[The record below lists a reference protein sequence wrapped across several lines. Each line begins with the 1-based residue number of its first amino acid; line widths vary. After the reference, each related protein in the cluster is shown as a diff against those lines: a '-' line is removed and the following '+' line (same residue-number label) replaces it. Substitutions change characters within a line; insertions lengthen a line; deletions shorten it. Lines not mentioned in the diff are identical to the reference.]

1 MWKGKKQED
10 PELAINFH
18 YRYTKDT
25 LSRLSEVS
33 TAPQVLA
40 ELGGLEGLAAGVGSD
55 VRNGLSRAEADS
67 DYVDRIRQFGT
78 NKMPEMQHKSLF
90 QHWFEA
96 IQDTTILILC
106 GAAVV
111 SIVLQCV
118 FEDPSHGWYEGTA
131 ILMAVLIVSCVTA
144 GNNWSQES
152 QFRSLNQTEINKRV
166 KAIRAGEKIEILAF
180 DIMVGD
186 ILLLEKGDM
195 IPADGIVLESFALLV
210 DESSMTGESDM
221 IEKSPDHAPFM
232 LSGCIVCDGIGRMM
246 VTCTGSE
253 SVWGKAI
260 AKLTQEYEDT
270 PLQTKLNVMAAQIG
284 KIGLAASTLTFIVLS
299 IFWAV
304 RLYGE
309 KNSKFDPI
317 QLLDL
322 LEFFIVAVAIIVMAV
337 PEGLPL
343 AVTIS
348 LAYSMKKM
356 MKDNNLVRR
365 LQACETMGGA
375 TNICSDKTGT
385 LTTNAM
391 TVLEGWVS
399 GHRFTDPRAQNI
411 NLSKGLEQLLGEAI
425 SINSTAYLQKKGS
438 VTQQIG
444 NKTECAMLSFVEGF
458 GVKYEAIRQAARI
471 HRIYSFTSERKRM
484 STMVKIESHNIYRIY
499 CKGASEIVL
508 GLCSHYITSDMTLV
522 PIDQVARRDLAGQ
535 IEDMAQKGLR
545 TICIAYADHQNYDD
559 AWADN
564 APEYDLVC
572 IALVGIKDP
581 VRPEVPRA
589 VAQCQRAGIVV
600 RMVTGDNLATA
611 RFIARECGILTNGVA
626 MEGSEF
632 RALSEA
638 QLELIIP
645 RLQVLARSTPI
656 DKHTLV
662 KKLKQ
667 MGEVVAVTGDGTN
680 DAPALNEAHVG
691 LAMGIAGTDVAK
703 EASDII
709 ILDDNFSSIVSAVM
723 WGRCVFDNI
732 RKFLQFQLTINL
744 VALTTAFIAAVT
756 ERGLP
761 LKAVQLLWV
770 NLIMDSLAALAL
782 GTETPTPD
790 LLDRKPYGSKEK
802 LISPIMARNITVQ
815 AAFQVAIL
823 LTLLYAGPQLLDLPF
838 ELTPSTSDIP
848 ANKFTL
854 DTMIFNTFVFLQV
867 FNEFNA
873 RSVTNGLNSFA
884 GVFTNFIFVGII
896 VVTVALQFLIIEFG
910 GGFMDTKPLTT
921 PQWGVC
927 ILLGVLSIPLGF
939 IQRTIPTDGIF
950 SRGSRKDDG
959 EKQPLLADVNASLA
973 KL

>member
-1 MWKGKKQED
+1 MFKGKKQVD
-10 PELAINFH
+10 PEQGLNFH
-18 YRYTKDT
+18 FRYTKET
-25 LSRLSEVS
+25 LQRLADVT
-33 TAPQVLA
+33 TAREALA
-40 ELGGLEGLAAGVGSD
+40 ELGGVEGLAQGVGSD
-55 VRNGLSRAEADS
+55 IRNGLSRAEEDVH
-67 DYVDRIRQFGT
+67 YVDRIRQYGT
-78 NKMPEMQHKSLF
+78 NRMPEMSHKSLF

-106 GAAVV
+106 GAAVI
-111 SIVLQCV
+111 SIVLQSV

-131 ILMAVLIVSCVTA
+131 ILSAVLIVSCVTA

-166 KAIRAGEKIEILAF
+166 KAVRGGEKVEILAF

-186 ILLLEKGDM
+186 ILMLEKGDL

-221 IEKSPDHAPFM
+221 IEKSTDYAPFM
-232 LSGCIVCDGIGRMM
+232 LSGCIVCDGVGRMM
-246 VTCTGSE
+246 VTCTGPDSA
-253 SVWGKAI
+253 WGKAI

-270 PLQTKLNVMAAQIG
+270 PLQEKLNVMAGQIG
-284 KIGLAASTLTFIVLS
+284 KIGLAAASLTFIVLS

-304 RLYGE
+304 RLYKTE
-309 KNSKFDPI
+309 KRAFRFA

-322 LEFFIVAVAIIVMAV
+322 LDFFIIAVAIIVMAV

-385 LTTNAM
+385 LTTNQM
-391 TVLEGWVS
+391 TVLEGWIS
-399 GHRFTDPRAQNI
+399 GTRFTDPRAQSI
-411 NLSKGLEQLLGEAI
+411 RLSKELETILGESI
-425 SINSTAYLQKKGS
+425 SVNSTAYLQKKGNT
-438 VTQQIG
+438 VLQIG
-444 NKTECAMLSFVEGF
+444 NKTECAMLTFAEGF
-458 GVKYEAIRQAARI
+458 GVKYEALRQAARVQ
-471 HRIYSFTSERKRM
+471 RIYSFTSERKRM
-484 STMVKIESHNIYRIY
+484 STMVKIESQNIYRIY
-499 CKGASEIVL
+499 TKGASEIVL
-508 GLCSHYITSDMTLV
+508 GLCSHYIADDGSLV
-522 PIDQVARRDLAGQ
+522 HIDQSVRRELSAQ
-535 IEDMAQKGLR
+535 IDDMAQKGLR
-545 TICIAYADHQNYDD
+545 TICIAFADHPNYDE
-559 AWADN
+559 AWADHP
-564 APEYDLVC
+564 PEFDLVC

-589 VAQCQRAGIVV
+589 VALCQRAGIIV
-600 RMVTGDNLATA
+600 RMVTGDNLQTA
-611 RFIARECGILTNGVA
+611 RFIARECGILTDGVA

-638 QLELIIP
+638 QMDRILP

-662 KKLKQ
+662 KRLKEN
-667 MGEVVAVTGDGTN
+667 GEVVAVTGDGTN

-744 VALTTAFIAAVT
+744 VALITAFLAAVT
-756 ERGLP
+756 DRGLP

-790 LLDRKPYGSKEK
+790 LLDRKPYGSKER
-802 LISPIMARNITVQ
+802 LISPIMARNITFQ
-815 AAFQVAIL
+815 ATFQVAIL
-823 LTLLYAGPQLLDLPF
+823 LSLLYGGPQLFNLPY
-838 ELTPSTSDIP
+838 ETDAGSDTVP
-848 ANKFTL
+848 KNKFVL

-873 RSVTNGLNSFA
+873 RSVTNGLNSFS
-884 GVFTNFIFVGII
+884 GVFTNYIFVGIV
-896 VVTVALQFLIIEFG
+896 VVTVGLQILIVEFG
-910 GGFMDTKPLTT
+910 GGFMDTHPLTIY
-921 PQWGVC
+921 QWLVC
-927 ILLGVLSIPLGF
+927 VLMGSLSIPLGF
-939 IQRTIPTDGIF
+939 IQRMIPVDVLF
-950 SRGSRKDDG
+950 KRVEAEES
-959 EKQPLLADVNASLA
+959 EPLLKASNSEL
-973 KL
+973 